1 MTLELGIDTA
11 SPDRAAVGL
20 SLEGVAVA
28 EFTWRTKSNHSV
40 ELLPNV
46 EALLARA
53 VVRKED
59 LRAVF
64 VCTGPGS
71 YAGLRVGVSAAK
83 AMAYGLGLSLAGVGR
98 LELDAYVHASRPGP
112 LLAVHR
118 AGRGEAAWAV
128 YQGPPE
134 HWQEVVAPRM
144 SRLEVLANEAPAGAF
159 ACGDLQP
166 EVVEQLR
173 AAGFEV
179 ASAAAAFRRPA
190 HLAELGWRRLQLGQ
204 VDDPGTLVPLYL
216 REPAIGPQ
224 P

>member
-1 MTLELGIDTA
+1 MRLELSIDTA
-11 SPDRAAVGL
+11 SPDRAAIGL
-20 SLEGVAVA
+20 SLEGITIA
-28 EFTWRTKSNHSV
+28 EFTWRTNSNHSV

-46 EALLARA
+46 EALLERTG
-53 VVRKED
+53 VRKQD
-59 LRAVF
+59 LRAAF

-98 LELDAYVHASRPGP
+98 LELDAYAHASRPGP

-128 YQGPPE
+128 YQGPSE
-134 HWQEVVAPRM
+134 RWREVVGPRM
-144 SRLEVLANEAPAGAF
+144 SKLEALAEGAPSGAF

-166 EVVEQLR
+166 EVAGQLR
-173 AAGFEV
+173 AAGFEI
-179 ASAAAAFRRPA
+179 SGSPAAFRRPA
-190 HLAELGWRRLQLGQ
+190 HLAELGWRRLQSGRA
-204 VDDPGTLVPLYL
+204 DDPGTLVPLYL